1 MPKGTLEVDVPCDS
15 TLSHILSYHR
25 ETGDQLAV
33 ETTLYNPSCLRW
45 LDMFLCERVFL
56 LCTILHGIMKSKSE
70 IKELI
75 NYSPSS
81 IDSQEV
87 KFTTPH

>member
-1 MPKGTLEVDVPCDS
+1 MSPVIAL
-15 TLSHILSYHR
+15 LSHILSYT

-75 NYSPSS
+75 NYSPPQL
-81 IDSQEV
+81 IH
-87 KFTTPH
+87 KR